1 MYGSRCLPYRNV
13 RTLKCGS
20 VSYTHLIRDAD
31 GKFVFNAVPTTDW
44 GSPETLEYWR
54 QTWAELLKATFNDMN
69 TVGIRTETRTNT
81 ITTMV
86 DGEEVEETTITLN
99 IYINIQSLTYLEGAE
114 LYAFDEDQ
122 MEMLEELMSPQYYSF
137 FAELINVDIYGDL
150 TAGDLANLVNDLP
163 TGTMG
168 TTIA

>member
-1 MYGSRCLPYRNV
+1 
-13 RTLKCGS
+13 
-20 VSYTHLIRDAD
+20 
-31 GKFVFNAVPTTDW
+31 
-44 GSPETLEYWR
+44 
-54 QTWAELLKATFNDMN
+54 
-69 TVGIRTETRTNT
+69 
-81 ITTMV
+81 
-86 DGEEVEETTITLN
+86 
-99 IYINIQSLTYLEGAE
+99 
-114 LYAFDEDQ
+114 